1 MKNKKGAEM
10 TIGTIVIIV
19 LAILVLVF
27 LIYGFTTGWNNLWQ
41 RIGIYGGDGATISDV
56 SNICATA
63 CAQSDD
69 YNWNTRKHEVRDE
82 NGFKGDYSCDEL
94 TKAVELKKNG
104 VDDPVLLSA
113 PVEPCPTL

>member
-41 RIGIYGGDGATISDV
+41 RIGIYGGDGATIADV

-63 CAQSDD
+63 CAQDNN
-69 YNWNTRKHEVRDE
+69 YNWNTMKHNVVNE
-82 NGFKGDYSCDEL
+82 NGFKGSYTCDEL
-94 TKAVELKKNG
+94 TKTVELTKSG
-104 VDDPVLLSA
+104 VDDPIPLS
-113 PVEPCPTL
+113 PVVEPCPNL